1 MAMQRVKF
9 TALPDESGPVSP
21 GRLDELQ
28 DKVEEY
34 IDTKSSINRTSGYIT
49 TPKWYRIANLGT
61 FSSLGAS
68 FILNIWTR
76 YSSTNNSSFMLAI
89 NVTHNNAKITQINGL
104 ENIKNVIDKIRV
116 VKDTSDNYVYIE
128 IYAGTATGS
137 NLFTAEI
144 LSNSDIRMLGLIDTT
159 ETVTV
164 FDELDLQGSI
174 TTGTEFKT
182 GLVIDGKEEYGK
194 KINIGALPDTT
205 TKTVVT
211 GLTNI
216 TRTRPIMGVAIA
228 ESGNSRDI
236 PYNEGT
242 DVSIIYVK
250 INASGNTLTVGTKSD
265 LTAYSGH
272 VTLYYTKN

>member
-1 MAMQRVKF
+1 MAMKRVKF

-21 GRLDELQ
+21 DRLDELQ
-28 DKVEEY
+28 DNVDEAK
-34 IDTKSSINRTSGYIT
+34 IDRTPSTSYSENLNDIKTTSFIYASGGTINIPRTGYSFYIT
-49 TPKWYRIANLGT
+49 TIALNNNYIYQEAKRAANSMAGMETFERQCFNGT
-61 FSSLGAS
+61 WTEWKQT
-68 FILNIWTR
+68 NIPT
-76 YSSTNNSSFMLAI
+76 
-89 NVTHNNAKITQINGL
+89 
-104 ENIKNVIDKIRV
+104 
-116 VKDTSDNYVYIE
+116 
-128 IYAGTATGS
+128 
-137 NLFTAEI
+137 
-144 LSNSDIRMLGLIDTT
+144 
-159 ETVTV
+159 
-164 FDELDLQGSI
+164 I

-182 GLVIDGKEEYGK
+182 GRIIDGKEEYGK